1 MAHNLCLT
9 YVCKLCIDLFW
20 FSQLMPKGSKST
32 IFDLGPKERFKMIR
46 DVNRSRQSSR
56 RGSFVF
62 SKNGSQRNK
71 NGIRDKDPR
80 AIVLKIWCVRFHK
93 YPRKRQEY
101 VIPFV
106 EREDRGLE
114 VYVLFA
120 LISFLA
126 WFSMFWSFG
135 QCQAD
140 RVRRSGPRSKIPSHR
155 RVGSLPTV
163 GQKWKTSFK
172 ACFCVPKLIYAILL
186 PMILS
191 KEELGSLSKTDEL
204 YKAYL

>member
-80 AIVLKIWCVRFHK
+80 AIVLKIWCVR

-135 QCQAD
+135 QCQTVWD
-140 RVRRSGPRSKIPSHR
+140 GLVHDLKFLRTGGSGRCPQLGKSEKP
-155 RVGSLPTV
+155 
-163 GQKWKTSFK
+163 
-172 ACFCVPKLIYAILL
+172 
-186 PMILS
+186 LS
-191 KEELGSLSKTDEL
+191 KLASVFRNWFMRFCYQWFSAK
-204 YKAYL
+204 KN